1 MNGGQNMGDK
11 LGQESLETKIY
22 LEFDDEVQKV
32 LADNCLRVEDILSQE
47 GINAK
52 VIFGASPYEDEARSK
67 DVVQIILASSFLV
80 AAIGYAISKVLNAL
94 SIRPHL
100 VKYYENEELRD
111 ASGNIILNCDG
122 NPIYKRNLRYELH
135 QPNMNQIDQ
144 YQANLDLK
152 NGLGMRFSSEM
163 KQG

>member
-1 MNGGQNMGDK
+1 MNGGENFGNK

-22 LEFDDEVQKV
+22 LEFDDEVQKI
-32 LADNCLRVEDILSQE
+32 LSDNYLRVEDILIQE

-52 VIFGASPYEDEARSK
+52 VIFGAAPYEDEARSK
-67 DVVQIILASSFLV
+67 DVVQIILASSVLV

-111 ASGNIILNCDG
+111 GSGNVILNCDG

-135 QPNMNQIDQ
+135 QPNMHQIDQ
-144 YQANLDLK
+144 FQANFYLT
-152 NGLGMRFSSEM
+152 NGLGMKFSSET
-163 KQG
+163 KQK